1 MASTYL
7 TRTPSSAGNK
17 KTFTISAW
25 IKRANISAITTIF
38 STGANSTTN
47 GFLAFFL
54 DTDGFLQTYIYEST
68 NKQIKTNARYRDV
81 NGYYHVIL
89 AVDTTQATA
98 SNRVKFYVNGEQIT
112 DLTLVNGG
120 YPSQNF
126 TTEVNNTVEQRVGA
140 YRDSSGTLG
149 SYWNGVISHY
159 HNIDGTAYD
168 PSAFGSTDA
177 TTGEWKI
184 NTNPNVTYGTNGF
197 FILKD
202 GNSVTDQS
210 PNTNNFT
217 VAGGTLT
224 PTVDNPSNVFCTLNP
239 LNQTNSVSCINGNTT
254 LSQSANDQAITGTL
268 GFTTGKWYWEM
279 YPRGTSSNHLPEAGI
294 VLNAN
299 AKAFSGLAT
308 ATGTTQPTA
317 ILRIFN
323 NTGST
328 NNMRAMGSTT
338 NTTVG
343 ASVTYT
349 RDSDYINVAV
359 DADAG
364 KIWFG
369 KNGTYEG
376 GGDPAAGTNPT
387 YDWSSNL
394 SSVEFIVPALGH
406 FAGADQDTE
415 FNFGNGYFGT
425 TAVSSN
431 SGNGYSATGNLG
443 IFQHQPPT
451 NYKALCTKGLN
462 L

>member
-1 MASTYL
+1 MANSYL
-7 TRTPSSAGNK
+7 ARTPSSTGNR
-17 KTFTISAW
+17 KTFTFSAW
-25 IKRANISAITTIF
+25 VKRSKLLDNYPIMFKQVTDASNFVQFYFDNQDRLVFYVENGSGSGYLSLQITNRKF
-38 STGANSTTN
+38 
-47 GFLAFFL
+47 
-54 DTDGFLQTYIYEST
+54 
-68 NKQIKTNARYRDV
+68 RDV
-81 NGYYHVIL
+81 SAWYHVMV
-89 AVDTTQATA
+89 AVDTTQASA
-98 SNRVKFYVNGEQIT
+98 DNRVKIYVNGNQETSFSTNTQI
-112 DLTLVNGG
+112 N
-120 YPSQNF
+120 Q
-126 TTEVNNTVEQRVGA
+126 
-140 YRDSSGTLG
+140 
-149 SYWNGVISHY
+149 
-159 HNIDGTAYD
+159 NIDVA
-168 PSAFGSTDA
+168 AIN
-177 TTGEWKI
+177 TTGLIEIGRASNNSSQHFNGYMTHVSLVDGQQLAPTVFGQTDSTSGIWKFKS
-184 NTNPNVTYGTNGF
+184 PSGVTWGTNGF
-197 FILKD
+197 HLKFENS
-202 GNSVTDQS
+202 GNLGLDSSGQ
-210 PNTNNFT
+210 TNNFT
-217 VAGGTLT
+217 VNGNLKQALDT
-224 PTVDNPSNVFCTLNP
+224 PSNVHATLNS

-294 VLNAN
+294 VLNAS

-415 FNFGNGYFGT
+415 FNFGNGYFGIT
-425 TAVSSN
+425 QVSSAQN
-431 SGNGYSATGNLG
+431 PDDGIG
-443 IFQHQPPT
+443 IFEYDVPT
-451 NYKALCTKGLN
+451 GYRALCTKSIN
-462 L
+462 AEEYS

>member
-1 MASTYL
+1 MANTYL
-7 TRTPSSAGNK
+7 TRTPSSAGNR

-224 PTVDNPSNVFCTLNP
+224 KTEDCPSNVFATLNAIQESP
-239 LNQTNSVSCINGNTT
+239 ANNSLSNGNTT
-254 LSQSANDQAITGTL
+254 STNDGSASGHKLRVATL
-268 GFTTGKWYWEM
+268 GASSGKYYAEFKLPNGGSNYAWCGIISYDDFNNPDTYM
-279 YPRGTSSNHLPEAGI
+279 GSSQNSISYGNGGT
-294 VLNAN
+294 
-299 AKAFSGLAT
+299 
-308 ATGTTQPTA
+308 
-317 ILRIFN
+317 ILRNDSTLSSQGQFPTIGGSTVLQVALDLDNNFVYFGIDGTYVNSGNPTSGASGTGGYSINFSAGKTYTFGVSGN
-323 NTGST
+323 NTGAT
-328 NNMRAMGSTT
+328 WNC
-338 NTTVG
+338 
-343 ASVTYT
+343 
-349 RDSDYINVAV
+349 
-359 DADAG
+359 
-364 KIWFG
+364 
-369 KNGTYEG
+369 
-376 GGDPAAGTNPT
+376 
-387 YDWSSNL
+387 
-394 SSVEFIVPALGH
+394 
-406 FAGADQDTE
+406 
-415 FNFGNGYFGT
+415 NFGNGFFST

-431 SGNGYSATGNLG
+431 SGNGYSATGSLG
-443 IFQHQPPT
+443 IFQYQPPT
-451 NYKALCTKGLN
+451 GYTALCTKGLN

>member
-1 MASTYL
+1 MANTYL
-7 TRTPSSAGNK
+7 TRTPSSAGNR

-38 STGANSTTN
+38 STGVNSTTN

-168 PSAFGSTDA
+168 PSAFGSTDS

-184 NTNPNVTYGTNGF
+184 NTSPSVTYGTNGF

-224 PTVDNPSNVFCTLNP
+224 KTEDCPSNVFCTMNP
-239 LNQTNSVSCINGNTT
+239 LDFGNSGGTSIAVAEKGNTY
-254 LSQSANDQAITGTL
+254 ITSSSSNAWRGIHGTL
-268 GFTTGKWYWEM
+268 GIKTGKYYYEVKISASDGDTGYLVGWCDFSYNTDDDPNNGSPNAKM
-279 YPRGTSSNHLPEAGI
+279 YGRQSLTLYHDTGKTDNFFSSTSSSDILM
-294 VLNAN
+294 V
-299 AKAFSGLAT
+299 AFDMD
-308 ATGTTQPTA
+308 
-317 ILRIFN
+317 N
-323 NTGST
+323 
-328 NNMRAMGSTT
+328 
-338 NTTVG
+338 
-343 ASVTYT
+343 
-349 RDSDYINVAV
+349 
-359 DADAG
+359 G
-364 KIWFG
+364 KLWFG
-369 KNGTYEG
+369 KNGTWQNSG
-376 GGDPAAGTNPT
+376 GSGGDTTT
-387 YDWSSNL
+387 YSSTTLNT
-394 SSVEFIVPALGH
+394 SYPDVTGITVSNNTGFYTPSCQIYNDGYA
-406 FAGADQDTE
+406 E

-425 TAVSSN
+425 TAVSSAGTN
-431 SGNGYSATGNLG
+431 ASGNGIFEYNVPTG
-443 IFQHQPPT
+443 FT
-451 NYKALCTKGLN
+451 ALSTKGLN

>member
-1 MASTYL
+1 MANTYL
-7 TRTPSSAGNK
+7 TRTPSSAGNR

-168 PSAFGSTDA
+168 PSAFGSQDT

-184 NTNPNVTYGTNGF
+184 NTSPSVTYGTNGF

-210 PNTNNFT
+210 GNSNNFT
-217 VAGGTLT
+217 VASGTLT
-224 PTVDNPSNVFCTLNP
+224 KTEDNPSNVFATGNP
-239 LNQTNSVSCINGNTT
+239 IDNGADKNPVFLNGNN
-254 LSQSANDQAITGTL
+254 SYSVGSGVWRYAISTL
-268 GFTTGKWYWEM
+268 GMTKGKFYMEQKI
-279 YPRGTSSNHLPEAGI
+279 GSSGNHFAG
-294 VLNAN
+294 VTDQYDNL
-299 AKAFSGLAT
+299 LL
-308 ATGTTQPTA
+308 TQTYA
-317 ILRIFN
+317 
-323 NTGST
+323 GST
-328 NNMRAMGSTT
+328 SLSVGYYNNGNRYIGDNPTSYG
-338 NTTVG
+338 N
-343 ASVTYT
+343 SYT
-349 RDSDYINVAV
+349 SGDIIGVAI
-359 DADAG
+359 DIDNG
-364 KIWFG
+364 KIYFS
-369 KNGTYEG
+369 KNGTWQNSG
-376 GGDPAAGTNPT
+376 VPTSGSTGTGAIDLPT
-387 YDWSSNL
+387 SANSYGTW
-394 SSVEFIVPALGH
+394 FFVPSLNNSTL
-406 FAGADQDTE
+406 DV
-415 FNFGNGYFGT
+415 NYGNGYFGT
-425 TAVSSN
+425 TAVSSAGTN
-431 SGNGYSATGNLG
+431 ASGNGIFEYDVPTGY
-443 IFQHQPPT
+443 T
-451 NYKALCTKGLN
+451 ALSTKGLN